1 MLPKRTI
8 KRVAPGMDRAEEEA
22 KYQGGNPPT
31 PDDAPPEAI
40 ISPDTRREN
49 RIPPGQTRTRKWPVL
64 DAFGSPEIDLDEWRL
79 EIGGL
84 VKEPLVLTLDQFQEL
99 PRVKVFADMHCVTRW
114 SRLGNLWEG
123 VPTQVLRDYVKIDP
137 AATHV
142 LAFGYDEGW
151 TTNIPIEEFFGEDV
165 LLADLHDG
173 KAIPLDHGGPV
184 RLVVPRLYAW
194 KSAKWLR
201 TIEFMNENRAGFWER
216 GGYHMHGDPWK
227 EERFGS
233 RWW

>member
-8 KRVAPGMDRAEEEA
+8 KRVVPGSDRAEEEA
-22 KYQGGNPPT
+22 KYQPGDPPG
-31 PDDAPPEAI
+31 PESAPPGAI
-40 ISPDTRREN
+40 ISSDTRREN
-49 RIPPGQTRTRKWPVL
+49 RIPPGQARTRKWPVL
-64 DAFGSPEIDLDEWRL
+64 DAFGSPEIDLDEWEL
-79 EIGGL
+79 KIGGL
-84 VKEPLVLTLDQFQEL
+84 VKEPKTLDLEAFQAL
-99 PRVKVFADMHCVTRW
+99 PRAKVFADMHCVTRW

-123 VPTQVLRDYVKIDP
+123 VPTSALKELVEID
-137 AATHV
+137 AKATHV

-151 TTNIPIEEFFGEDV
+151 TTNVPIEEFFAEDV

-173 KAIPLDHGGPV
+173 RPIPLDHGGPV

-194 KSAKWLR
+194 KSAKWIHA
-201 TIEFMNENRAGFWER
+201 IEFLSGDQAGFWEK
-216 GGYHMHGDPWK
+216 GGYHMHGDPWN